1 MYLTQVFFFRP
12 RQKNSKLW
20 QKKSELK
27 QKTQGFGKFW
37 CNLRQ
42 KSTEMTQK
50 QGGTTKIKDETFITI
65 RNGCKKAWFSDQ
77 TWMAQK
83 FMRVNHLPAIS
94 LSTACPERSNFCVPS
109 INRGCLLSLF
119 LSVNFTKA
127 KKYFVLKI
135 RNTKLVQ
142 DPSNLNYVQPMIWLK
157 SLPFNDPLIS
167 FKIKWLVMTFLR
179 PRIALLLVFRLKYV
193 HGIWQTLKNCWNNF
207 FSEQQLALRIGNFM
221 IHVFLWQG
229 C

>member
-1 MYLTQVFFFRP
+1 MTRP
-12 RQKNSKLW
+12 GWL
-20 QKKSELK
+20 KSLCEWIIYRLS
-27 QKTQGFGKFW
+27 
-37 CNLRQ
+37 L
-42 KSTEMTQK
+42 
-50 QGGTTKIKDETFITI
+50 
-65 RNGCKKAWFSDQ
+65 
-77 TWMAQK
+77 
-83 FMRVNHLPAIS
+83 S

-142 DPSNLNYVQPMIWLK
+142 NPSNLNYVHPMIWLK

-179 PRIALLLVFRLKYV
+179 PRIALLLVLLLKYV
-193 HGIWQTLKNCWNNF
+193 YVIWQTLKNYWNNF

-229 C
+229 CYMLLFFTQHTWAPVDFVPIILIFSQGSEGQNALWSHLNIAAFKMAQMDQQSEI